1 MDTGRAAGAGGPP
14 IRVSAVYKT
23 FAPKDAGIGK
33 GAGIEMEKIFL
44 VEDDEH
50 LSAELASLLTK
61 YGYECR
67 TSRDWA
73 NIVLEILQAQPH
85 LVLLDINLPMYDGY
99 YICRELRKR
108 SDIPVIVVT
117 SRNSDSDEL
126 MSMNLGADDYITKPY
141 HTQIL
146 LARIAAVLARTYRR
160 EGQKIE
166 HKGITLLIG
175 EGKIQCG
182 EKEAELTKNEMRIL
196 HLLMAKKGQTVSR
209 EEIMNALWQSDEF
222 VDDNTLT
229 VNINRLRKKLAQVGR
244 EGYLIT
250 KRGIGYLV

>member
-1 MDTGRAAGAGGPP
+1 MGTGRAAGAGGPP

-99 YICRELRKR
+99 LYLPGAEKA
-108 SDIPVIVVT
+108 
-117 SRNSDSDEL
+117 
-126 MSMNLGADDYITKPY
+126 LGYSGD
-141 HTQIL
+141 
-146 LARIAAVLARTYRR
+146 
-160 EGQKIE
+160 
-166 HKGITLLIG
+166 
-175 EGKIQCG
+175 CG
-182 EKEAELTKNEMRIL
+182 NQQE
-196 HLLMAKKGQTVSR
+196 
-209 EEIMNALWQSDEF
+209 
-222 VDDNTLT
+222 
-229 VNINRLRKKLAQVGR
+229 
-244 EGYLIT
+244 
-250 KRGIGYLV
+250 

>member
-1 MDTGRAAGAGGPP
+1 
-14 IRVSAVYKT
+14 
-23 FAPKDAGIGK
+23 
-33 GAGIEMEKIFL
+33 MEKIFL

-50 LSAELASLLTK
+50 LSAELASLLKK
-61 YGYECR
+61 YGYECQ

-160 EGQKIE
+160 G
-166 HKGITLLIG
+166 
-175 EGKIQCG
+175 
-182 EKEAELTKNEMRIL
+182 
-196 HLLMAKKGQTVSR
+196 
-209 EEIMNALWQSDEF
+209 
-222 VDDNTLT
+222 
-229 VNINRLRKKLAQVGR
+229 RK
-244 EGYLIT
+244 
-250 KRGIGYLV
+250 